1 MFLKRSAVHCAVL
14 SGVVL
19 GSACMSFAQ
28 SGAPVQEQ
36 PRDVGPRTLDG
47 DRTIQEQER
56 VERDRALA
64 ERDRGLAR
72 DRAGD
77 RTVVQDRVVER
88 RREGEVYVS
97 GFGGFTWGHNLSDV
111 EGRGTL
117 GGQQFGGLDL
127 KNSGVYGAKIGYFHP
142 GRLNWLGLEVEGF
155 NSTPHIEQG
164 AGLPGTHLRVTTL
177 AFNAIARTKVGCRNR
192 DDVRRR
198 DDGRVAADGT
208 VRGYDDRTDWSP
220 LDENARCP
228 LQLYAGV
235 GPGIFFA
242 ETSNQFGRSTD
253 NGRVGLNALAGAKYF
268 LTRNL
273 AVYAEYKFNYAQ
285 FDFSQAQ
292 GTSAG
297 FTGDYK
303 ASHVV
308 GGLAMHF

>member
-1 MFLKRSAVHCAVL
+1 MVLKRSAVHCAVI
-14 SGVVL
+14 SGVML
-19 GSACMSFAQ
+19 GSACVSFAQ

-36 PRDVGPRTLDG
+36 PREMGPRTLEG
-47 DRTIQEQER
+47 DRTIQER
-56 VERDRALA
+56 DRAERDRALA
-64 ERDRGLAR
+64 R
-72 DRAGD
+72 DRAGE
-77 RTVVQDRVVER
+77 RTVVQERVVER

-97 GFGGFTWGHNLSDV
+97 GFGGFTWGHDLSDV

-117 GGQQFGGLDL
+117 GGQQFGGRDL

-155 NSTPHIEQG
+155 NATPHIEQG

-177 AFNAIARTKVGCRNR
+177 AFNVIARTKVGCRNR
-192 DDVRRR
+192 DDLRRG
-198 DDGRVAADGT
+198 DGRVATDGT
-208 VRGYDDRTDWSP
+208 VHDSVVRSDWSP
-220 LDENARCP
+220 LDENVRCP
-228 LQLYAGV
+228 LQLYAGA

-292 GTSAG
+292 GTTAG

>member
-1 MFLKRSAVHCAVL
+1 MFSKRSVVQVAVIA
-14 SGVVL
+14 GVVL
-19 GSACMSFAQ
+19 GSTGLSVAQ
-28 SGAPVQEQ
+28 SGAPVQEP
-36 PRDVGPRTLDG
+36 PREVGPRTIED
-47 DRTIQEQER
+47 DRAIQERDR
-56 VERDRALA
+56 VERDRA
-64 ERDRGLAR
+64 LAR

-77 RTVVQDRVVER
+77 RTVVHERVVER

-97 GFGGFTWGHNLSDV
+97 GFGGFTWGHDLSDV

-117 GGQQFGGLDL
+117 GGQQFGGRDL

-155 NSTPHIEQG
+155 NATPHIEQG
-164 AGLPGTHLRVTTL
+164 AGLPGAHLRVTTL
-177 AFNAIARTKVGCRNR
+177 AFNVIARTKVGCRNR
-192 DDVRRR
+192 EDVHRR
-198 DDGRVAADGT
+198 DDGRVTTDGT
-208 VRGYDDRTDWSP
+208 VHASDRDRTDWSP
-220 LDENARCP
+220 LDDNVRCP
-228 LQLYAGV
+228 LQLYAGA

-303 ASHVV
+303 ASHIV

>member
-1 MFLKRSAVHCAVL
+1 MFPKRSTVQCAVI
-14 SGVVL
+14 SGVML
-19 GSACMSFAQ
+19 GSACISFAQ
-28 SGAPVQEQ
+28 S
-36 PRDVGPRTLDG
+36 DVGPRTLEG
-47 DRTIQEQER
+47 DRVIQ
-56 VERDRALA
+56 ERDRA
-64 ERDRGLAR
+64 EH
-72 DRAGD
+72 DRAVARERAGE
-77 RTVVQDRVVER
+77 RTVVQERVVER

-97 GFGGFTWGHNLSDV
+97 GFGGFTWGHDLSDV

-117 GGQQFGGLDL
+117 SGQQFGGRDL

-142 GRLNWLGLEVEGF
+142 GRLSWLGLEVEGF
-155 NSTPHIEQG
+155 NATPHIEQG
-164 AGLPGTHLRVTTL
+164 AGLPGAHLRVTTL
-177 AFNAIARTKVGCRNR
+177 AFNVIARTKVGCRNR
-192 DDVRRR
+192 DDVRRS
-198 DDGRVAADGT
+198 DGRVAADGT
-208 VRGYDDRTDWSP
+208 VHESDVRTDWSP
-220 LDENARCP
+220 LDDNVRCP
-228 LQLYAGV
+228 LQLYAGA

-292 GTSAG
+292 GAGAG
-297 FTGDYK
+297 FTGEYK